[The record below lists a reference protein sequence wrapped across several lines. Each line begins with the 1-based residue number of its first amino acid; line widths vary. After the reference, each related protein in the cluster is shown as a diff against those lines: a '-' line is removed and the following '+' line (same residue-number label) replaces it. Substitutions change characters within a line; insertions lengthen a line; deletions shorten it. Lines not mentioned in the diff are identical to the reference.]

1 MKNRKIAEVL
11 KAYRKMNNLSVRDV
25 TELLEEKSLKVAEKT
40 VYGWESSATQPDAD
54 TLLLL
59 CDIYNI
65 DNILGTFGYTDEEPI
80 NLTKHEHHLIE
91 QYRKHPEI
99 QDAVDKLMCSQL
111 KRVLFIAI
119 YLPFQINYKSICFVI
134 LKQCTLIIYIIITES
149 VSFS

>member
-80 NLTKHEHHLIE
+80 NLTKHEHSVLGKAYGFCYDDVNDQSTLL
-91 QYRKHPEI
+91 QYNKA
-99 QDAVDKLMCSQL
+99 DALVIDL
-111 KRVLFIAI
+111 KW
-119 YLPFQINYKSICFVI
+119 
-134 LKQCTLIIYIIITES
+134 
-149 VSFS
+149 

>member
-25 TELLEEKSLKVAEKT
+25 TELLEEKSLKVAEKNRLRM
-40 VYGWESSATQPDAD
+40 GKQCHSAWRWHT
-54 TLLLL
+54 TSTFVI
-59 CDIYNI
+59 IYNI

-99 QDAVDKLMCSQL
+99 QDAVDKLL
-111 KRVLFIAI
+111 D
-119 YLPFQINYKSICFVI
+119 IN
-134 LKQCTLIIYIIITES
+134 
-149 VSFS
+149 

>member
-99 QDAVDKLMCSQL
+99 QDTVDKLL
-111 KRVLFIAI
+111 D
-119 YLPFQINYKSICFVI
+119 IN
-134 LKQCTLIIYIIITES
+134 
-149 VSFS
+149 

>member
-1 MKNRKIAEVL
+1 MKNKKIAEVL

-40 VYGWESSATQPDAD
+40 VYGWESTD

-99 QDAVDKLMCSQL
+99 QDAVDKLL
-111 KRVLFIAI
+111 D
-119 YLPFQINYKSICFVI
+119 IN
-134 LKQCTLIIYIIITES
+134 
-149 VSFS
+149 

>member
-25 TELLEEKSLKVAEKT
+25 TELLEEKSLKVAE
-40 VYGWESSATQPDAD
+40 SSATQPDAD

-65 DNILGTFGYTDEEPI
+65 DNILGTFGYTDDEPI

-99 QDAVDKLMCSQL
+99 QDAVDKLL
-111 KRVLFIAI
+111 D
-119 YLPFQINYKSICFVI
+119 IN
-134 LKQCTLIIYIIITES
+134 
-149 VSFS
+149 

>member
-1 MKNRKIAEVL
+1 MQCGFFPNQKNSKGFFLFSRWFGW
-11 KAYRKMNNLSVRDV
+11 RWFF

-99 QDAVDKLMCSQL
+99 QDAVDKLL
-111 KRVLFIAI
+111 D
-119 YLPFQINYKSICFVI
+119 IN
-134 LKQCTLIIYIIITES
+134 
-149 VSFS
+149 

>member
-25 TELLEEKSLKVAEKT
+25 TELLEEK
-40 VYGWESSATQPDAD
+40 PDAD

-99 QDAVDKLMCSQL
+99 QDAVDKLL
-111 KRVLFIAI
+111 D
-119 YLPFQINYKSICFVI
+119 IN
-134 LKQCTLIIYIIITES
+134 
-149 VSFS
+149 

>member
-1 MKNRKIAEVL
+1 MKNKKIAEVL

-91 QYRKHPEI
+91 QYRKHP
-99 QDAVDKLMCSQL
+99 QQGKGHFGRNHQRQNSQRQCKTGCS
-111 KRVLFIAI
+111 R
-119 YLPFQINYKSICFVI
+119 
-134 LKQCTLIIYIIITES
+134 
-149 VSFS
+149 

>member
-65 DNILGTFGYTDEEPI
+65 DNILGTFGYTDD
-80 NLTKHEHHLIE
+80 EHHLIE

-99 QDAVDKLMCSQL
+99 QDAVDKLL
-111 KRVLFIAI
+111 D
-119 YLPFQINYKSICFVI
+119 IN
-134 LKQCTLIIYIIITES
+134 
-149 VSFS
+149 

>member
-65 DNILGTFGYTDEEPI
+65 DNILGTFGYWYDTS
-80 NLTKHEHHLIE
+80 K
-91 QYRKHPEI
+91 
-99 QDAVDKLMCSQL
+99 VDRLNIKFCYFGGIFY
-111 KRVLFIAI
+111 V
-119 YLPFQINYKSICFVI
+119 
-134 LKQCTLIIYIIITES
+134 
-149 VSFS
+149 

>member
-59 CDIYNI
+59 CDIYNERRKQLLAVKPNRGHELVSEMEKFFNVTSI
-65 DNILGTFGYTDEEPI
+65 SLGT
-80 NLTKHEHHLIE
+80 LWAE
-91 QYRKHPEI
+91 QALH
-99 QDAVDKLMCSQL
+99 M
-111 KRVLFIAI
+111 
-119 YLPFQINYKSICFVI
+119 
-134 LKQCTLIIYIIITES
+134 
-149 VSFS
+149 

>member
-1 MKNRKIAEVL
+1 MSIIFSEYKKCNVDFSRIERIQKDF
-11 KAYRKMNNLSVRDV
+11 SFFQG
-25 TELLEEKSLKVAEKT
+25 ELLEEKSLKVAEKT

-99 QDAVDKLMCSQL
+99 QDAVDKLL
-111 KRVLFIAI
+111 D
-119 YLPFQINYKSICFVI
+119 IN
-134 LKQCTLIIYIIITES
+134 
-149 VSFS
+149 

>member
-25 TELLEEKSLKVAEKT
+25 T
-40 VYGWESSATQPDAD
+40 
-54 TLLLL
+54 
-59 CDIYNI
+59 

-99 QDAVDKLMCSQL
+99 QDAVDKLL
-111 KRVLFIAI
+111 D
-119 YLPFQINYKSICFVI
+119 IN
-134 LKQCTLIIYIIITES
+134 
-149 VSFS
+149 

>member
-91 QYRKHPEI
+91 QYR
-99 QDAVDKLMCSQL
+99 STL
-111 KRVLFIAI
+111 KYRM
-119 YLPFQINYKSICFVI
+119 Q
-134 LKQCTLIIYIIITES
+134 
-149 VSFS
+149 